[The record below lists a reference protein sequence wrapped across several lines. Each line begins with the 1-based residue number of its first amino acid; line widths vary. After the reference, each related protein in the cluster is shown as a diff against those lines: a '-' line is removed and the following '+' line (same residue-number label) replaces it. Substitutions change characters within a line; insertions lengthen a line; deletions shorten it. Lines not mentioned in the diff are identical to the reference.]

1 VSDRSGCDALAELA
15 PELALGIA
23 SGPERAL
30 ALQHAAGCADCRRRL
45 QELSET
51 ADSLLLLAPARE
63 PPNGFETRV
72 LQRLHAGSRRR
83 RWWGAVPRR
92 RALLTAAAMLLV
104 ALLGAGLAGG
114 GVLLATRTDRNL
126 ARSYQEAL
134 RTADGRY
141 FATSSLYE
149 IGGDRKVAGTV
160 FGYAGEPSWIFL
172 TLRPPAGE
180 GPFDCVLVLR
190 DGRSIDLGTFRLRAG
205 EPSWGRTLGV
215 DLQDAARIELRE
227 ARPGGRAFVARL
239 RDP

>member
-23 SGPERAL
+23 SGPERAR
-30 ALQHAAGCADCRRRL
+30 ALQHAGGCVDCRRRL

-51 ADSLLLLAPARE
+51 ADALLLLAPARE

-72 LQRLHAGSRRR
+72 LQRLPGGSRRR
-83 RWWGAVPRR
+83 RRWDPPPRR
-92 RALLTAAAMLLV
+92 GAALTAAAMLLV
-104 ALLGAGLAGG
+104 ALLAASLAGG
-114 GVLLATRTDRNL
+114 GVLLATRTDRDL

-141 FATSSLYE
+141 FATWSLYDT
-149 IGGDRKVAGTV
+149 GGDRKVAGTV

-180 GPFDCVLVLR
+180 GPFECVLVLD
-190 DGRSIDLGTFRLRAG
+190 DGRRVDLGTFRLPAG

-227 ARPGGRAFVARL
+227 ARAGGRAFVAHL
-239 RDP
+239 GGP

>member
-1 VSDRSGCDALAELA
+1 VSDRGGCDALAELA

-23 SGPERAL
+23 SGPERAR
-30 ALQHAAGCADCRRRL
+30 ALKHAAGCADCRRRL

-51 ADSLLLLAPARE
+51 ADALLLLAPARE

-72 LQRLHAGSRRR
+72 LQRLSPGSRR

-104 ALLGAGLAGG
+104 ALLAASIAGG
-114 GVLLATRTDRNL
+114 GVLLATRTDRDL

-141 FATSSLYE
+141 FATWSLYGT
-149 IGGDRKVAGTV
+149 GGDREVAGTV
-160 FGYAGEPSWIFL
+160 FGYAGEPSWIFM

-180 GPFDCVLVLR
+180 GPFECVLVLD
-190 DGRSIDLGTFRLRAG
+190 DGQRVDLGTFTLPPG
-205 EPSWGRTLGV
+205 ERSWGRTLDV
-215 DLQDAARIELRE
+215 DLQDAAKIELNE
-227 ARPGGRAFVARL
+227 THPGGRTFVAYL
-239 RDP
+239 HGP